1 MSHHDDA
8 FGHPLSVGDEV
19 FYVYTDEHGMFFCQA
34 QVVDLLPKTVKII
47 IREYRH
53 RGLPVPHPEPHGEIE
68 EAKSVTSHSLI
79 RR

>member
-1 MSHHDDA
+1 MAQHNDA

-19 FYVYTDEHGMFFCQA
+19 FYVYSDEHGTFFCQA
-34 QVVDLLPKTVKII
+34 QVVDVLPKTVKVI

-53 RGLPVPHPEPHGEIE
+53 RGVAVPHPEPQGEIE
-68 EAKSVTSHSLI
+68 EAKSVASYSLI